1 VEGSLSAVD
10 PGAGTTIYRGALTEE
25 PCFELV
31 FRPWL
36 IPPGVQIATGLFVI
50 GGGICRWLR
59 FNYIKPGGFGSMV
72 LTFPAIANMPMIMI
86 VSKYNCDD
94 DNCPLVIDYAC
105 AFRRVGSYARS
116 HVPFTF
122 RSAMP
127 LHLLTC

>member
-1 VEGSLSAVD
+1 MSQAVTGPFEVDSPRESAERSAPPTGGVNVNRLLLNVEGSLSAVD

-59 FNYIKPGGFGSMV
+59 FNYIKPGGLWDYGFDIPGHCQY
-72 LTFPAIANMPMIMI
+72 A
-86 VSKYNCDD
+86 DD
-94 DNCPLVIDYAC
+94 YDRFQI
-105 AFRRVGSYARS
+105 
-116 HVPFTF
+116 
-122 RSAMP
+122 
-127 LHLLTC
+127 